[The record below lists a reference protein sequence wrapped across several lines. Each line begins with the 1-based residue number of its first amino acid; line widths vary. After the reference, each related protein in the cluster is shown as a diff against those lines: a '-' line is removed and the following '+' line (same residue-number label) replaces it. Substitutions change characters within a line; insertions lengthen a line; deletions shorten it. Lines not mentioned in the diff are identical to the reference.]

1 MDIQSKHTDDTIM
14 SLSRYTYD
22 ASSANFAQLVL
33 GNSDKGPVLVHFWT
47 PKAGPCMLLMPRLVK
62 LSAEYS
68 GKFLL
73 VMVNTDELGQI
84 ARQYG
89 VTSVPT
95 VKFFR
100 HGQVVHT
107 IHGADPDAEF
117 RKVLDRF
124 IARDSD
130 AIHVRALSSRQH
142 GDEHAARTLLVEAAL
157 ADPDNPRIPAD
168 LAKLLMS
175 GGELQQA
182 HDLLTALSPTLRED
196 AEISRLIT
204 HLDFILAAHTAP
216 LPADLL
222 QRIQDDENDLEARYQ
237 LAAVCLVADD
247 MDPAMTE
254 LLEIVRRD
262 RSFRQDIG
270 RRGLVSLFDL
280 LGAAHPLTAQ
290 YRPLLVNA
298 LH

>member
-1 MDIQSKHTDDTIM
+1 MTDSRFVMDAT
-14 SLSRYTYD
+14 RE
-22 ASSANFAQLVL
+22 NFSQLVL
-33 GNSDKGPVLVHFWT
+33 GNSEKGPVMVHFWT

-62 LSAEYS
+62 LTAEYN

-73 VMVNTDELGQI
+73 VMVNTDELGHI

-124 IARDSD
+124 IARDND
-130 AIHVRALSSRQH
+130 AIHVRALTSRQH
-142 GDEHAARTLLVEAAL
+142 GDEHAARMLLVEAAL

-204 HLDFILAAHTAP
+204 HLDFILTAHVAP
-216 LPADLL
+216 PPADLV
-222 QRIQDDENDLEARYQ
+222 QRIAQDANDLEARYQ
-237 LAAVCLVADD
+237 LAAQCLVADD
-247 MDPAMTE
+247 MGHAMVE

-280 LGAAHPLTAQ
+280 LGAAHPLTTQ

>member
-1 MDIQSKHTDDTIM
+1 MTDSRFVMDAT
-14 SLSRYTYD
+14 RE
-22 ASSANFAQLVL
+22 NFFQLVL
-33 GNSDKGPVLVHFWT
+33 GNSEKGPVMVHFWT

-73 VMVNTDELGQI
+73 VMVNTDEFGHI

-130 AIHVRALSSRQH
+130 VHARALSSRQH
-142 GDEHAARTLLVEAAL
+142 GDEHAARMLLVEAAL

-280 LGAAHPLTAQ
+280 LGAAHPLTTQ

>member
-1 MDIQSKHTDDTIM
+1 MAD
-14 SLSRYTYD
+14 SRFVLD
-22 ASSANFAQLVL
+22 ASRDNFPQLVL
-33 GNSDKGPVLVHFWT
+33 GNSDKGPVMVHFWT

-62 LSAEYS
+62 LATEYN

-73 VMVNTDELGQI
+73 VMVNTDELGHI

-130 AIHVRALSSRQH
+130 ALHVRALTSQQH
-142 GDEHAARTLLVEAAL
+142 GDAPSARLLLVEAAL
-157 ADPDNPRIPAD
+157 ADPENPRIPAD
-168 LAKLLMS
+168 LAKLLMV
-175 GGELQQA
+175 GGEMQQA
-182 HDLLTALSPTLRED
+182 HDLLTALSPALRED

-204 HLDFILAAHTAP
+204 HLDFILAAHSALAP
-216 LPADLL
+216 AELK
-222 QRIQDDENDLEARYQ
+222 QRITQDTNDLEARYQ
-237 LAAVCLVADD
+237 LAAVFLVADN
-247 MDPAMTE
+247 MDSAMAE

-262 RSFRQDIG
+262 RGFRQDIG

-280 LGAAHPLTAQ
+280 LGATHPLTAQ
-290 YRPLLVNA
+290 YRPQLVNA

>member
-1 MDIQSKHTDDTIM
+1 MTD
-14 SLSRYTYD
+14 SRFVFD
-22 ASSANFAQLVL
+22 ASRDNFPQLVL
-33 GNSDKGPVLVHFWT
+33 GNSEKGPVMVHFWT

-62 LSAEYS
+62 LTAEYS

-73 VMVNTDELGQI
+73 VMANTDELAHI
-84 ARQYG
+84 TRQYG

-124 IARDSD
+124 IARDND
-130 AIHVRALSSRQH
+130 AIHVRALASQQR
-142 GDEHAARTLLVEAAL
+142 GDVQSARMLLVEAAL

-182 HDLLTALSPTLRED
+182 HDLLTALPLALRED
-196 AEISRLIT
+196 TEISRLVT
-204 HLDFILAAHTAP
+204 HLGFILAAHAAP
-216 LPADLL
+216 APADLM
-222 QRIQDDENDLEARYQ
+222 QRIQHDANDLEARYQ
-237 LAAVCLVADD
+237 LAALRLVADD
-247 MDPAMTE
+247 MDPAMAE

-280 LGAAHPLTAQ
+280 LGATHPLTAQ

>member
-1 MDIQSKHTDDTIM
+1 MDAT
-14 SLSRYTYD
+14 RE
-22 ASSANFAQLVL
+22 NFSQLVL
-33 GNSDKGPVLVHFWT
+33 GNSEKGPVMVHFWT

-62 LSAEYS
+62 LTAEYS

-73 VMVNTDELGQI
+73 VMVNTDELSHI

-124 IARDSD
+124 IARDND
-130 AIHVRALSSRQH
+130 AIHVRALTSRQH
-142 GDEHAARTLLVEAAL
+142 GDEHAARMLLVEAAL

-204 HLDFILAAHTAP
+204 HLDFILAAQAAP
-216 LPADLL
+216 SPADLI
-222 QRIQDDENDLEARYQ
+222 QRIEHDENNLEARYQ

-247 MDPAMTE
+247 MDQAMTE

-262 RSFRQDIG
+262 RGFRQDIG

-280 LGAAHPLTAQ
+280 LGAAHPLTTQ

>member
-1 MDIQSKHTDDTIM
+1 MNL
-14 SLSRYTYD
+14 SLYTYD
-22 ASSANFAQLVL
+22 ANQENFPKLVL
-33 GNSDKGPVLVHFWT
+33 GNSEKGPVMVHFWT

-62 LSAEYS
+62 LTTEYS

-73 VMVNTDELGQI
+73 VMVNTDELGHI

-124 IARDSD
+124 IARDND
-130 AIHVRALSSRQH
+130 AIHVRALTSQQR
-142 GDEHAARTLLVEAAL
+142 GDVQSARMLLVEAAL

-175 GGELQQA
+175 GSELQQA
-182 HDLLTALSPTLRED
+182 HDLLTALPLALRED
-196 AEISRLIT
+196 AEICRLLT
-204 HLDFILAAHTAP
+204 HLDLIVAAHHAAP
-216 LPADLL
+216 QAELE
-222 QRIQDDENDLEARYQ
+222 QRITHDPGNLPARYQ
-237 LAAVCLVADD
+237 LAALALVNDD
-247 MDPAMTE
+247 SETAIQQ
-254 LLEIVRRD
+254 LLEITRRD
-262 RSFRQDIG
+262 RSFKDDAG
-270 RRGLVSLFDL
+270 RRGLVSVFEL
-280 LGAAHPLTAQ
+280 LGSSHPLTQ
-290 YRPLLVNA
+290 LYRPELVGA
-298 LH
+298 LN

>member
-1 MDIQSKHTDDTIM
+1 MAD
-14 SLSRYTYD
+14 SRFVFD
-22 ASSANFAQLVL
+22 ASRDNFPQLVL
-33 GNSDKGPVLVHFWT
+33 GNSEKGPVMVHFWT

-62 LSAEYS
+62 LTAEYS

-73 VMVNTDELGQI
+73 VMVNTDELGHI

-124 IARDSD
+124 IARDDD
-130 AIHVRALSSRQH
+130 AIHMRAVASRQR
-142 GDEHAARTLLVEAAL
+142 GDTQSARLLLVEAAL

-168 LAKLLMS
+168 LAKLLMA
-175 GGELQQA
+175 GGELQAA
-182 HDLLTALSPTLRED
+182 HDLLTALPPALRED

-204 HLDFILAAHTAP
+204 HLDFILAAQAAP
-216 LPADLL
+216 PSADLV
-222 QRIQDDENDLEARYQ
+222 QRIAQDANDLEARYMR
-237 LAAVCLVADD
+237 AAQCLVADD
-247 MDPAMTE
+247 MDSAMAE

-262 RSFRQDIG
+262 RGFRQDVG

-280 LGAAHPLTAQ
+280 LGSAHPLTAQ

>member
-1 MDIQSKHTDDTIM
+1 MTD
-14 SLSRYTYD
+14 SRFVFD
-22 ASSANFAQLVL
+22 ASRDNFPQLVL
-33 GNSDKGPVLVHFWT
+33 GNSEKGPVMVHFWT

-62 LSAEYS
+62 LTAEYS

-73 VMVNTDELGQI
+73 VMVNTDELGHI

-107 IHGADPDAEF
+107 THGADPDAEF

-124 IARDSD
+124 IARDND
-130 AIHVRALSSRQH
+130 AIHVRALASQQR
-142 GDEHAARTLLVEAAL
+142 GDVQSARMLLVEAAL

-182 HDLLTALSPTLRED
+182 HDLLTALPLALRED
-196 AEISRLIT
+196 AEISRLIS
-204 HLDFILAAHTAP
+204 HLDFILAAHAAP
-216 LPADLL
+216 PPADLM
-222 QRIQDDENDLEARYQ
+222 QRIEQNANDLEARYQ
-237 LAAVCLVADD
+237 LAAQCLVADD
-247 MDPAMTE
+247 MGTAMAE
-254 LLEIVRRD
+254 LLEIVHRD
-262 RSFRQDIG
+262 RGFRQDIG

-280 LGAAHPLTAQ
+280 LGTAHPLTAQ